1 MRRMVK
7 LAICTAGALLLAIQA
22 NAAEYEVKMLNKGAD
37 KQAMV
42 FEPAFLKIEPGDT
55 VRFVP
60 TDKAHDAASIPE
72 MLPEGAEEFK
82 GKLSQEVVV
91 TFDIPGLYG
100 YKCIPHFGMG
110 MIGLIEVGDGSADL
124 EAAQKVKLPPMAAK
138 RMKVLFAQV
147 GSAAATN

>member
-42 FEPAFLKIEPGDT
+42 FEPAFLKIESGDT

-147 GSAAATN
+147 GSAAETN

>member
-72 MLPEGAEEFK
+72 MLPAGAEEFK